1 MIRCVGATGRTKFA
15 AVQRNRRREWC
26 QRGTTRSAYA
36 HRAVTAG
43 VRLSWGQ
50 TGTAPAADRG
60 KLVNQYELVRHWPD
74 VRRMTEDLYA
84 GWRQR
89 RQARVV
95 SRDVLR
101 HYRDL
106 LQDGAVLE
114 PQQGYA
120 LAVARHAHAS
130 DAEASAVLTAA
141 QESFATWPVERPL
154 RLRDVVQYLVVQQC
168 LIEYGGRSGICAP
181 LTGIVAEE
189 IPANL

>member
-1 MIRCVGATGRTKFA
+1 
-15 AVQRNRRREWC
+15 
-26 QRGTTRSAYA
+26 
-36 HRAVTAG
+36 
-43 VRLSWGQ
+43 
-50 TGTAPAADRG
+50 
-60 KLVNQYELVRHWPD
+60 
-74 VRRMTEDLYA
+74 MTEDLYA

-89 RQARVV
+89 RHARVV

-106 LQDGAVLE
+106 LQDGEVLE
-114 PQQGYA
+114 PEQGYA

-168 LIEYGGRSGICAP
+168 LIEHGGRSGICAP